1 VAFRRERRWP
11 GAIVQICLKV
21 LTCHLLFDEDCRSA
35 HLACAPASPL
45 GQRHYLECPEPR
57 NVQNRAIVNS
67 APSSARRTISIDKKQ
82 GHGLKL
88 QRPDYVLDG
97 CRFPLLDPFPGSDI
111 MNTHS
116 DTNPTKSPEPPL
128 TAPGATTDAE
138 RAEPP
143 PLLEAPYKP
152 YANLP
157 PPGPPYEPYKNI

>member
-1 VAFRRERRWP
+1 MSRT
-11 GAIVQICLKV
+11 K
-21 LTCHLLFDEDCRSA
+21 
-35 HLACAPASPL
+35 
-45 GQRHYLECPEPR
+45 ECSEPS
-57 NVQNRAIVNS
+57 NCEQRAII
-67 APSSARRTISIDKKQ
+67 RTTHHSTDKKQ

-88 QRPDYVLDG
+88 QRPDCVLDG

-111 MNTHS
+111 MDTHS
-116 DTNPTKSPEPPL
+116 DTNPTRSPEPPL

-138 RAEPP
+138 RAEAP